1 MSSNDRTEPLGSPD
15 PDPETG
21 TQPLPTGGAD
31 PGQPGGEAAAAGARP
46 PGDAGDPSWPFSW
59 AQAPAEPPAP
69 GPAPGQPPSTPPAS
83 GPAWGQPPS
92 DPPASGSGWGQ
103 PPSGPPAPDAGWGQA
118 PSGPPASG
126 SGWGQARDESPGQ
139 PPEWG
144 QGGGGSPTAPG
155 WGERPGAAGT
165 PGGRGRVNRLL
176 AGAVAGVVLL
186 AGGYGIG
193 QVLDRNSAAAAGG
206 AGIPTA
212 AASAPIQAGDEPVA
226 AVAKALLPTV
236 VQLEVDTQQGNGLGS
251 GVIYDKNGYILTAA
265 HVIDRAD
272 QVTVRLSDGTRLR
285 GEVLGTDTG
294 NDVGVVKVDRNNL
307 PAAPLAID
315 VPLKVG
321 QLAVAIGSP
330 FRLEGSVTAGIV
342 SATNRILQDQ
352 QGSREVIQT
361 DAPINPGNSGGV
373 LADREGRVIGINSAI
388 RSDGASQGN
397 IGIGFAVP
405 IDVAARSAQAIV
417 QGKPVQTAYMGVSLN
432 DSTTAGRGGALIA
445 EVASGGPAADAG
457 LEVGDL
463 VVEVDGQAVGGSD
476 DLVGRIRD
484 HQPGDKVTL
493 KVVRDGRER
502 TVTVTLGE
510 RPAG

>member
-1 MSSNDRTEPLGSPD
+1 V
-15 PDPETG
+15 
-21 TQPLPTGGAD
+21 A
-31 PGQPGGEAAAAGARP
+31 
-46 PGDAGDPSWPFSW
+46 
-59 AQAPAEPPAP
+59 
-69 GPAPGQPPSTPPAS
+69 
-83 GPAWGQPPS
+83 
-92 DPPASGSGWGQ
+92 
-103 PPSGPPAPDAGWGQA
+103 
-118 PSGPPASG
+118 
-126 SGWGQARDESPGQ
+126 
-139 PPEWG
+139 
-144 QGGGGSPTAPG
+144 
-155 WGERPGAAGT
+155 
-165 PGGRGRVNRLL
+165 
-176 AGAVAGVVLL
+176 AVAAVALL

-193 QVLDRNSAAAAGG
+193 ELVDRNSASAAPAG

-212 AASAPIQAGDEPVA
+212 PISAPIQAGDEPVA

-236 VQLEVDTQQGNGLGS
+236 VELTVETQQGDGLGS

-265 HVIDRAD
+265 HVVEGADR
-272 QVTVRLSDGTRLR
+272 VTVRLADGTRLQ
-285 GEVLGTDTG
+285 GEVLGTDQP
-294 NDVGVVKVDRNNL
+294 NDVGVVKVDRSNL

-315 VPLKVG
+315 VPLQVG

-330 FRLEGSVTAGIV
+330 FRLEGSVTAGVV
-342 SATNRILQDQ
+342 SATSRILSD
-352 QGSREVIQT
+352 GGGGREVIQT

-388 RSDGASQGN
+388 RSNGTSEGGN

-405 IDVAARSAQAIV
+405 IDVAARSATAIV

-432 DSTTAGRGGALIA
+432 DTTSGRGGALVA

-493 KVVRDGRER
+493 KVVRDGNER

>member
-21 TQPLPTGGAD
+21 TQPLPAGGAD

-83 GPAWGQPPS
+83 G
-92 DPPASGSGWGQ
+92 SGWGQ
-103 PPSGPPAPDAGWGQA
+103 PPSGPPAPDA
-118 PSGPPASG
+118 
-126 SGWGQARDESPGQ
+126 GWGQARDESPGQ

-144 QGGGGSPTAPG
+144 QGGGSPTAPG
-155 WGERPGAAGT
+155 WGERPGGAGT

-212 AASAPIQAGDEPVA
+212 AVSASVQAGDEPVA

-236 VQLEVDTQQGNGLGS
+236 VQLEVDTQQGPGLGS

-265 HVIDRAD
+265 HVIDTAD

-315 VPLKVG
+315 VPLQVG

-342 SATNRILQDQ
+342 SATNRILSDNQ
-352 QGSREVIQT
+352 SNREVIQT

-388 RSDGASQGN
+388 RSNGTSEGGN

-432 DSTTAGRGGALIA
+432 DSTTAGRGGALVA
-445 EVASGGPAADAG
+445 DVASGGPAADAG

>member
-69 GPAPGQPPSTPPAS
+69 GPAPGQPPS
-83 GPAWGQPPS
+83 

-103 PPSGPPAPDAGWGQA
+103 PPSGPPAPEAGWGQP

-155 WGERPGAAGT
+155 WGERPGGAGT
-165 PGGRGRVNRLL
+165 PGGHGRVNRLL

-212 AASAPIQAGDEPVA
+212 AVSAPVQAGDEPVA

-236 VQLEVDTQQGNGLGS
+236 VQLEVDTQQGDGLGS

-265 HVIDRAD
+265 HVIDGAD

-315 VPLKVG
+315 DSLQVG

-342 SATNRILQDQ
+342 SATNRILQDP

-457 LEVGDL
+457 LELGDL

-484 HQPGDKVTL
+484 HRPGDKVTL

>member
-15 PDPETG
+15 PDKEAG
-21 TQPLPTGGAD
+21 TQPLPAGD
-31 PGQPGGEAAAAGARP
+31 AAAAGGRP

-59 AQAPAEPPAP
+59 AQTPAEPPPP
-69 GPAPGQPPSTPPAS
+69 GPTPGQPPSTPPAS

-92 DPPASGSGWGQ
+92 EPEPPASGSGWGQ
-103 PPSGPPAPDAGWGQA
+103 
-118 PSGPPASG
+118 
-126 SGWGQARDESPGQ
+126 
-139 PPEWG
+139 
-144 QGGGGSPTAPG
+144 GGGGSPTVPG
-155 WGERPGAAGT
+155 WGERPAGAGT

-193 QVLDRNSAAAAGG
+193 EVLDRNSAAAAAGG

-212 AASAPIQAGDEPVA
+212 AASAPAQAGDEPVA

-236 VQLEVDTQQGNGLGS
+236 VQLEVGSQQGNGLGS

-265 HVIDRAD
+265 HVIDGAD

-315 VPLKVG
+315 EPLRVG

-342 SATNRILQDQ
+342 SATNRILQDP